1 VQPVIDLRILTLS
14 AMLLAGSAL
23 AQEDEVVADAGI
35 YEEPGTDEPDLAAR
49 VAALE
54 EALAEQKLATER
66 LTQQAEAQ
74 SAVQVVFSG
83 YIDVGFFAVGG
94 NGSGVRK
101 DYARQVA
108 NTSDILNSWVLIGDP
123 LSTAIN
129 SRGDVADLG
138 DSRAL
143 RFDPIHSQGRPSF
156 LVNAVNLGL
165 AGAVGDDLSFHAM
178 LDFLP
183 RDALIT
189 GAAFGDFIDLKL
201 AWARWEH
208 EWSAV
213 RVAISAG
220 KFESLHGLEYRAQE
234 ASARLTVTPSLI
246 CRYTCGRPV
255 GVKAQAWFLDGAL
268 EAAIAL
274 TNGSAQQEL
283 FPWSNE
289 SDWNG
294 FKTVHARVFGR
305 IGSIAELTLSGAVGA
320 QDRQPDDGLLQW
332 HAGGGVRFTLGAMLL
347 QAEFVGGRAPGK
359 AAAGVPCAA
368 ASCINYLGAYGL
380 FAYKIAHVVS
390 PYARVDWRQSSM
402 RDGRQYAYESNEVRA
417 TLGLRVEPVK
427 RLALKAEY
435 TFNAELFGVPFDD
448 DVFTSS
454 VVVSW

>member
-1 VQPVIDLRILTLS
+1 VRTFTLL
-14 AMLLAGSAL
+14 ALLLAGSSF
-23 AQEDEVVADAGI
+23 AQEDAGVEDEQAGL
-35 YEEPGTDEPDLAAR
+35 YEDSTDEPDLAER

-54 EALAEQKLATER
+54 EALAEQKVVTER
-66 LTQQAEAQ
+66 LAQEAEAKR
-74 SAVQVVFSG
+74 AVQVVFSG

-101 DYARQVA
+101 DYARTVA
-108 NTSDILNSWVLIGDP
+108 NTSDILSSWVLIGDP
-123 LSTAIN
+123 LSTTIN

-165 AGAVGDDLSFHAM
+165 AGTVGDELSFHAM

-189 GAAFGDFIDLKL
+189 GAAFGDFIDVKL
-201 AWARWEH
+201 AWARWER
-208 EWSAV
+208 ELGPV
-213 RVAISAG
+213 RLAISAG

-234 ASARLTVTPSLI
+234 APARLTVTPSLL

-255 GVKAQAWFLDGAL
+255 GLKAQAWFLDGAL
-268 EAAIAL
+268 EATLAL
-274 TNGSAQQEL
+274 TNGSTQQEL

-294 FKTVHARVFGR
+294 FKTVHGRVFGR
-305 IGSIAELTLSGAVGA
+305 LGTVMELSLSGAVGA

-332 HAGGGVRFTLGAMLL
+332 HLGAGARLTLDALL
-347 QAEFVGGRAPGK
+347 FQVEVVGGRAPGK

-402 RDGRQYAYESNEVRA
+402 RNGRLYAYESNELRA

-427 RLALKAEY
+427 RLLLKAEY

>member
-1 VQPVIDLRILTLS
+1 
-14 AMLLAGSAL
+14 MLVAAVLCTNAAF
-23 AQEDEVVADAGI
+23 AQADSDDAGI
-35 YEEPGTDEPDLAAR
+35 YEEPSNDETDLAAR

-54 EALAEQKLATER
+54 EQLAETKLLTER

-74 SAVQVVFSG
+74 SAIQVVFSG

-101 DYARQVA
+101 DYARKVNA
-108 NTSDILNSWVLIGDP
+108 PDVLNSWVLIGDP

-138 DSRAL
+138 DSRAI

-165 AGAVGDDLSFHAM
+165 AGSIGDALSFHAM
-178 LDFLP
+178 MDFLP
-183 RDALIT
+183 RDALVT

-201 AWARWEH
+201 AWARWER
-208 EWSAV
+208 EFTSV
-213 RVAISAG
+213 RVAVTAG

-234 ASARLTVTPSLI
+234 APARLTVTPSLL

-255 GVKAQAWFLDGAL
+255 GLKAQAWFLDGAL

-274 TNGSAQQEL
+274 TNGSTQQEL

-294 FKTVHARVFGR
+294 FKTVHARLFGR
-305 IGSIAELTLSGAVGA
+305 IGNVMELTISGAVGA
-320 QDRQPDDGLLQW
+320 QDRQPDDGLLQF
-332 HAGGGVRFTLGAMLL
+332 HAGAGARLTLDAMLL

-359 AAAGVPCAA
+359 PSGNVPCAA

-380 FAYKIAHVVS
+380 FAYKIAHIVS

-402 RDGRQYAYESNEVRA
+402 RSGRLYAYESNEVRA
-417 TLGLRVEPVK
+417 TIGLRVEPVK
-427 RLALKAEY
+427 RLVLKAEY
-435 TFNAELFGVPFDD
+435 TFNAELFGEPFDD

-454 VVVSW
+454 AVVSW

>member
-1 VQPVIDLRILTLS
+1 MSVSRLLWLLVVS
-14 AMLLAGSAL
+14 LAGQAL
-23 AQEDEVVADAGI
+23 AQEDAGVAEETDEGPL
-35 YEEPGTDEPDLAAR
+35 YEESSSEPELAAR

-54 EALAEQKLATER
+54 EALAEQKLATDR

-101 DYARQVA
+101 DYGRQVPG
-108 NTSDILNSWVLIGDP
+108 TSDILSSWVLIGDP
-123 LSTAIN
+123 LSTTIN

-143 RFDPIHSQGRPSF
+143 RFDPIRSQGRPSF

-165 AGAVGDDLSFHAM
+165 AGTVGDDLSFHAM

-183 RDALIT
+183 RDALVT
-189 GAAFGDFIDLKL
+189 GAAFGDFLDVKL

-213 RVAISAG
+213 RVAVSAG

-234 ASARLTVTPSLI
+234 APARLTVTPSLL
-246 CRYTCGRPV
+246 CRYTCGRPL
-255 GVKAQAWFLDGAL
+255 GLKAQAWFLEGAL
-268 EAAIAL
+268 EAALAL

-294 FKTVHARVFGR
+294 FKTVHGRLFGR
-305 IGSIAELTLSGAVGA
+305 IGTLWELTVSGAVGA

-332 HAGGGVRFTLGAMLL
+332 HLGAGARLTLDALL
-347 QAEFVGGRAPGK
+347 VQAEFVGGRAPGK
-359 AAAGVPCAA
+359 PAGAVPCGA
-368 ASCINYLGAYGL
+368 ASCLNYLGAYGL
-380 FAYKIAHVVS
+380 FAYKIAHLVS

-402 RDGRQYAYESNEVRA
+402 RSGRLYAYESNEVRA

-427 RLALKAEY
+427 RLTLKAEY

-448 DVFTSS
+448 NVFTSS
-454 VVVSW
+454 AVVSW